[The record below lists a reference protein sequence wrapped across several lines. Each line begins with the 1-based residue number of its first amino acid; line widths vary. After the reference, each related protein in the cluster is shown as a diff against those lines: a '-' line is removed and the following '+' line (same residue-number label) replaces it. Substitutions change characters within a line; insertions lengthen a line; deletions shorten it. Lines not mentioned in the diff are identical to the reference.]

1 MQYAW
6 KYIEEESWLPWLRF
20 TWQNVTLQINYEVS
34 FFLAN
39 LKLYMVSNIYLVL
52 FWKLHSRK
60 TPKIMITM
68 TFTVNICNSFQKG
81 VPIFFSLSLTLLDFV
96 LSPLTYLQDINE
108 HRIRLKEKL
117 NERIWNILL
126 LIIYSVMM
134 PLIFKQITSRRTTWQ
149 EFQLLEEY
157 IVKFFTKSY
166 FPERFTVTFKCSKM
180 LSAWEEQ
187 YLIFLAIY
195 IFSFALPT
203 RLVHRLSS

>member
-39 LKLYMVSNIYLVL
+39 LKLYMVPNIYLVL

-81 VPIFFSLSLTLLDFV
+81 VLIFFSLNLTLLDFV
-96 LSPLTYLQDINE
+96 FGSFDLFTGYQRTPHKIKGKAQRKNLEHSFIN
-108 HRIRLKEKL
+108 
-117 NERIWNILL
+117 N
-126 LIIYSVMM
+126 
-134 PLIFKQITSRRTTWQ
+134 
-149 EFQLLEEY
+149 
-157 IVKFFTKSY
+157 
-166 FPERFTVTFKCSKM
+166 
-180 LSAWEEQ
+180 
-187 YLIFLAIY
+187 
-195 IFSFALPT
+195 IFSYDATNF
-203 RLVHRLSS
+203 